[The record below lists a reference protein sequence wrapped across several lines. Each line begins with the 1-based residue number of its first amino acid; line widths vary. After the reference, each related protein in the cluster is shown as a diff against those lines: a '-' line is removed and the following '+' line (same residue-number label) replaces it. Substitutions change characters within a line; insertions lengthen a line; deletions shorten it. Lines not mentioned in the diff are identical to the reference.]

1 MGRMLEKKG
10 KEKEKGKWVDQAAH
24 GYFGPKKVR
33 EIRNPFLFSKTF
45 SKLQNYMNSNQF
57 EFRMTLIAILNLL
70 AHNNTK
76 DFMQQHEMQQTNFII
91 SKLI

>member
-1 MGRMLEKKG
+1 
-10 KEKEKGKWVDQAAH
+10 
-24 GYFGPKKVR
+24 
-33 EIRNPFLFSKTF
+33 
-45 SKLQNYMNSNQF
+45 MNSNQF